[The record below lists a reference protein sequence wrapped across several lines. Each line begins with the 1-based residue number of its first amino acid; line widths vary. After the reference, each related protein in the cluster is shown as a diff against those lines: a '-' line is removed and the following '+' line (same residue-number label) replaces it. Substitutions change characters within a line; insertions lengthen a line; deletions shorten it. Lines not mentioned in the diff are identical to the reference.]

1 MHHLSLNAIFFKHSV
16 SDNHAK
22 ILEILNTTGN
32 FITYLTTAIVSGQ
45 DLSFS
50 IQLLT
55 DCYKI
60 LRRVCTTGISFQ
72 NHCIN
77 LPNILNNVQTLLCSS
92 TEQRLHL
99 DNVTKRQMWTTLT
112 TTTWQFLAN
121 SVVWNEETQ
130 RIVWFHCKT
139 MLCNNCKAVDVCRMI
154 VYNIFLGIYIPT
166 VEVAE
171 VLSLLLESLDQ
182 QISIHTVRLPEYL
195 QIFLEYF
202 CIQYKEIKTVWAELP
217 DCKKRLLLYFTADH
231 IKQESVNKQAISTPF
246 MQLISHEFKRKS
258 DCVLKTVT
266 SYVDTIQPKTVIA
279 LLDVLTA
286 ASCNAMCMVILSED
300 GSLFL
305 NAGCLLQAIHHC
317 GRKSENIFTPMA
329 KLDQLAPNSLANT
342 DIEREIS
349 YDIKSKLMQLIG
361 NLAAKN
367 RKNQD
372 LVNRNCG
379 CFVGKCIL

>member
-1 MHHLSLNAIFFKHSV
+1 M
-16 SDNHAK
+16 
-22 ILEILNTTGN
+22 EILNTTGN

-60 LRRVCTTGISFQ
+60 LRRVCTTGTSFQ

-77 LPNILNNVQTLLCSS
+77 LPNILNNVQSLLCSS
-92 TEQRLHL
+92 TEQRVHL

-112 TTTWQFLAN
+112 TTTWQFMAN

-130 RIVWFHCKT
+130 RIVWFHCKS
-139 MLCNNCKAVDVCRMI
+139 MLCTNLKAVDVCRMI

-171 VLSLLLESLDQ
+171 VLGLLLEALDE

-202 CIQYKEIKTVWAELP
+202 VMQYKEMKTIWSELP

-231 IKQESVNKQAISTPF
+231 IKQESAIKQAVSTPF

-258 DCVLKTVT
+258 DCVLKTVS
-266 SYVDTIQPKTVIA
+266 SYVDTIQPKTVVA

-286 ASCNAMCMVILSED
+286 ASCNAICMVVMSDD
-300 GSLFL
+300 GALFL

-317 GRKSENIFTPMA
+317 GRKSDNMFTPMA
-329 KLDQLAPNSLANT
+329 KLEQLAPNSQANA

-372 LVNRNCG
+372 LVNTRVYSLV
-379 CFVGKCIL
+379 FL